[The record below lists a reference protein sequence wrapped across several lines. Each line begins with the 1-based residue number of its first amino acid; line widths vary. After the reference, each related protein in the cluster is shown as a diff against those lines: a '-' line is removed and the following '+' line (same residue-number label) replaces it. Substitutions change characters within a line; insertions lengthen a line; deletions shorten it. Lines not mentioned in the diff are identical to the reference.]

1 MKYLIY
7 APLQLL
13 CMLICY
19 MTNWLVVLFAD
30 ERGELHGVLRLWQ
43 TWDDTLDN
51 PAFIQTLPD
60 ILNYNWHEHYIQ
72 TITFNLIDCRQVYH
86 EILIKPFSRND
97 KVKRYICRVLWL
109 YRNCGYGFAYYLFG
123 ANICQPVHTKLAS
136 ANRYLIQDDRGH
148 WAFKC
153 DSKIYGQVHW
163 KIYLGWKIQRKLNY
177 GHRAM
182 LATRFWFGMRRDS
195 K

>member
-30 ERGELHGVLRLWQ
+30 ERGELHRVLRLWQ

-60 ILNYNWHEHYIQ
+60 ILNYNWHEH
-72 TITFNLIDCRQVYH
+72 
-86 EILIKPFSRND
+86 
-97 KVKRYICRVLWL
+97 
-109 YRNCGYGFAYYLFG
+109 
-123 ANICQPVHTKLAS
+123 
-136 ANRYLIQDDRGH
+136 
-148 WAFKC
+148 
-153 DSKIYGQVHW
+153 
-163 KIYLGWKIQRKLNY
+163 
-177 GHRAM
+177 
-182 LATRFWFGMRRDS
+182 
-195 K
+195 